1 MPLTRFSRKEFLSS
15 YWDYQPGEHVAT
27 IQPSQGGKTHWNYEL
42 AGATDFPK
50 PPVALVIKA
59 VDPTP
64 AKMGAKLGWKEIH
77 AWPPPKVYPWQDR
90 PPGYNLW
97 PKHNLT
103 MADNALELT
112 QAAQEREFRKLFLS
126 SRKGGQAIIAGEL
139 YGLLAELHLRNLL
152 IEAVSRG
159 SSARSPIWYDTQKPS
174 GTQGVSMPGQFFNCP
189 THLFLGYDPVETN
202 RKRFSE
208 IGGINTQLVMET
220 VSGCRQSCPPDCA
233 QHIRVVPTPTPYG
246 VKPVSEL
253 LYINKNGPRGGY
265 MCIIGV
271 H

>member
-1 MPLTRFSRKEFLSS
+1 MPLARFSRAEFKTSR
-15 YWDYQPGEHVAT
+15 WNYQAGEHVAT

-42 AGATDFPK
+42 AAATDFAK

-64 AKMGAKLGWKEIH
+64 AMWAERLGWKELS
-77 AWPPPKVYPWQDR
+77 AWPPKRYPWQAE

-97 PKHNLT
+97 PKHDLS
-103 MADNALELT
+103 MRDDALEVT
-112 QAAQEREFRKLFLS
+112 QARQEREFRKVFLS
-126 SRKGGQAIIAGEL
+126 ARKGGQPIIAGEL

-152 IEAVSRG
+152 IEGVSRG

-189 THLFLGYDPVETN
+189 THLFLGYDPVEQN

-220 VSGCRQSCPPDCA
+220 VSGCRPSCPPDCA
-233 QHIRVVPTPTPYG
+233 LHIRVVPIRTPAG

-253 LYINKNGPRGGY
+253 LYVDKNGPRGGY
-265 MCIIGV
+265 MCIVGV
-271 H
+271 Y